1 MEYKSND
8 INDLSQE
15 LKERIVTFEYKKL
28 DGSVRT
34 ATGTMM
40 ESYIPEKL
48 PDIIYLDREAVDAL
62 MEAKNIKTL
71 EEYAKENGLE
81 YMLLSSHPETNKTV
95 YVFVPARE
103 KRKLSEETL
112 ASLMTY
118 YDVEK
123 DAFRSF
129 KKDNFLGIVK

>member
-1 MEYKSND
+1 MEYKSTN
-8 INDLSQE
+8 INDLSLE
-15 LKERIVTFEYKKL
+15 LKERVVTFEYKKL

-48 PDIIYLDREAVDAL
+48 PDVIYLDLEAVDAL
-62 MEAKNIKTL
+62 MKAKNIKTL

-81 YMLLSSHPETNKTV
+81 YMYVSSHPETNKTV

-112 ASLMTY
+112 VSLMTY